1 MFQARQLVMLK
12 KIMENHG
19 MFESSWNTFREYPK
33 LSTAETTRVGPGQQL

>member
-1 MFQARQLVMLK
+1 MFQARKLVMLK

-33 LSTAETTRVGPGQQL
+33 PFNAETTRGGPRMQL